1 MTSGYRPTNPLPG
14 RLAPLTLRLT
24 TALAAAL
31 AAACLMATTAFA
43 GTPCGPSGYAY
54 AGIQSLQN
62 GHGISARVTA
72 LGTPAVESGHVAGW
86 VGVGAPGEGPSGS
99 DAWVQVGLNSL
110 PGTGN
115 TLYYE
120 VTRPYAGTQYVEVA
134 RNVPTGRAMKLAV
147 LEVAGRPNSWRV
159 VVNGRSVS
167 PDIELQG
174 SHLRL
179 TPMAMAESW
188 DGGRPACNRYAYKYE
203 QVSLA
208 NAPGGSWRAAR
219 STAVLQ
225 DRGYH
230 VARVTASS
238 FIASATRPLPA
249 EPAATAAAADVA
261 SEPAPARGPQSARA
275 QVVVV
280 KPIAEP
286 VPLRKGVLPV
296 PVISPTPAP
305 TVTAAP
311 APTAQVVVS
320 EPLPES
326 ASLSEDA
333 SAFESFI
340 SSLAIVGG

>member
-1 MTSGYRPTNPLPG
+1 
-14 RLAPLTLRLT
+14 
-24 TALAAAL
+24 
-31 AAACLMATTAFA
+31 MAGTAFA

-86 VGVGAPGEGPSGS
+86 VGVGAPGEGPNGS
-99 DAWVQVGLNSL
+99 DSWIQVGLNSL

-134 RNVPTGRAMKLAV
+134 RNIPTGTALKLAI
-147 LEVAGRPNSWRV
+147 LEVAGRPSSWRV

-188 DGGRPACNRYAYKYE
+188 DGGRPACNRYSYRYE

-208 NAPGGSWRAAR
+208 TAPGGSWRAAR

-225 DRGYH
+225 DRGYR

-249 EPAATAAAADVA
+249 EPAAKTASAAVPSA
-261 SEPAPARGPQSARA
+261 SPAHGPQSART
-275 QVVVV
+275 QVVVI
-280 KPIAEP
+280 KPVVEP
-286 VPLRKGVLPV
+286 KPLRKGVLPA
-296 PVISPTPAP
+296 PVIAPTPAP
-305 TVTAAP
+305 SAPEASVIVAEPLVATTALSENTAA
-311 APTAQVVVS
+311 V
-320 EPLPES
+320 
-326 ASLSEDA
+326 
-333 SAFESFI
+333 ESFL
-340 SSLAIVGG
+340 SALALIGA

>member
-1 MTSGYRPTNPLPG
+1 
-14 RLAPLTLRLT
+14 
-24 TALAAAL
+24 
-31 AAACLMATTAFA
+31 MATTAFA

-86 VGVGAPGEGPSGS
+86 VGVGAPGEGPGGS

-134 RNVPTGRAMKLAV
+134 RNVPTGTAVKLAV
-147 LEVAGRPNSWRV
+147 LEVADHPNSWRIL
-159 VVNGRSVS
+159 VNGRSVS
-167 PDIELQG
+167 PDIDLQG

-179 TPMAMAESW
+179 TAMAMAESW

-203 QVSLA
+203 QVSVA
-208 NAPGGSWRAAR
+208 TVPGGSWRAAER
-219 STAVLQ
+219 TAVLQ
-225 DRGYH
+225 DRGYR

-238 FIASATRPLPA
+238 FIASATRPLPTEQA
-249 EPAATAAAADVA
+249 AKTVASAPAAHA
-261 SEPAPARGPQSARA
+261 PQSARV

-280 KPIAEP
+280 KPVAEP
-286 VPLRKGVLPV
+286 APLRKGVLPA
-296 PVISPTPAP
+296 PVIAPTP
-305 TVTAAP
+305 TAAP
-311 APTAQVVVS
+311 APAASVVVS
-320 EPLPES
+320 EPLVEQTLSDDTS
-326 ASLSEDA
+326 AI
-333 SAFESFI
+333 ESFI
-340 SSLAIVGG
+340 SALAIVSGESA

>member
-1 MTSGYRPTNPLPG
+1 MTSYRPINPLPG
-14 RLAPLTLRLT
+14 RVTPLSLRLT
-24 TALAAAL
+24 TALAAAS

-54 AGIQSLQN
+54 AGIQSLQH

-72 LGTPAVESGHVAGW
+72 LGTPEVESGHVAGW
-86 VGVGAPGEGPSGS
+86 VGVGAPGEGPGGS

-134 RNVPTGRAMKLAV
+134 RNVPTGTAVKLAV
-147 LEVAGRPNSWRV
+147 LEVAGRPDSWRV

-208 NAPGGSWRAAR
+208 TAPGGSWRAAR

-225 DRGYH
+225 DRGYR
-230 VARVTASS
+230 VARVSASS

-249 EPAATAAAADVA
+249 EPAAKAAAADVA
-261 SEPAPARGPQSARA
+261 SAPAHGPQTAHA
-275 QVVVV
+275 QVVVI
-280 KPIAEP
+280 KPVVEAK
-286 VPLRKGVLPV
+286 PLRKGVLPA
-296 PVISPTPAP
+296 PVIAPHPAP
-305 TVTAAP
+305 SVTAAP
-311 APTAQVVVS
+311 APQASVVVP
-320 EPLPES
+320 EPLVES
-326 ASLSEDA
+326 TSLSADA
-333 SAFESFI
+333 SAVDSFI
-340 SSLAIVGG
+340 RALAIVSAESA